1 MIVPMARMTGRTQ
14 AIYDDLKRR
23 LSSPLHRPGERFLSN
38 RALAHNYAISYQ
50 TADRM
55 LRQLVDEGL
64 LVRRDRSGTYL
75 PGRRSSLAGVQL
87 IFHGRAGRIGS
98 FGHKL
103 LVLLTNAF
111 AQRRVPVRVDVADAR
126 VKLRD
131 GMLPIIWEHPRA
143 LARVIE
149 RQARTILLNDR
160 PIPGPSALHIDSVSV
175 DDFNGGVCAAEI
187 VRHWLHG
194 QRGGS
199 VAVLAGPAG
208 DSRSA
213 ERVAGFTSRLK
224 AQVISAGGWDAAA
237 GRRAARKLR
246 EIAPAAL
253 FACND
258 RLAEGCARALTR
270 RGASVPAMIGFD
282 DAPIAAQLNMTTIA
296 IPWHEIARSA
306 ARLAVERIAGDES
319 APVQLVLGPTPTLRG
334 IRPMLR

>member
-1 MIVPMARMTGRTQ
+1 MIAAMPRMTGRTQ

-38 RALAHNYAISYQ
+38 RALAHNYGISYQ

-55 LRQLVDEGL
+55 LRALVDEGL

-103 LVLLTNAF
+103 LVLLTEAF
-111 AQRRVPVRVDVADAR
+111 AQRRVPVRVDVAEGR
-126 VKLRD
+126 VKLRG
-131 GMLPIIWEHPRA
+131 GMLPILWEHPNA
-143 LARVIE
+143 LSRVIE
-149 RQARTILLNDR
+149 RQARAILLNDR
-160 PIPGPSALHIDSVSV
+160 PSPGHSALHIDSVSV

-194 QRGGS
+194 QRARS
-199 VAVLAGPAG
+199 IAVLAGPAG
-208 DSRSA
+208 DSRSDP
-213 ERVAGFTSRLK
+213 RVAGFTSRLE
-224 AQVISAGGWDAAA
+224 ALVIYAAGWDAAD
-237 GRRAARKLR
+237 GRRAAGHLR

-258 RLAEGCARALTR
+258 RLAEGCLRALAR
-270 RGASVPAMIGFD
+270 RKASVPAIIGFD

-306 ARLAVERIAGDES
+306 ARLAVDRLAGDAS
-319 APVQLVLGPTPTLRG
+319 APVHLVLGPTPMLRG